1 MGLGK
6 MGQMLQTRNPWGMSI
21 HIPALIILQIIF
33 IVLFGLFTRY
43 DPETAYRNQ
52 YKNSHGEGSKEHA
65 HQLISNYYPMFQDVH
80 VMIFIGFGFLMT
92 FLKKYGLAAVSLNM
106 LLSVVCIEWSIL
118 VHGFLHP
125 HYDTCDAAGAD
136 DHHRAARSAGGGGG
150 EGGYQY
156 SKHCNPDWPWI
167 NITLTT
173 MLSADFATAAVLISF
188 GVLLGTTTPVQL
200 VLMTLIEI
208 VLFNVNEVIGRA
220 YMGAVDAGD
229 TIFVH
234 MFGAYF
240 GLAVSRVLYNRQATT
255 SKKASANR
263 TSDLFSMVGTVF
275 LWMFWPSFNS
285 GAAAEGDAQ
294 MRGLINTYLSLCACA
309 MSAFAVSAL
318 VNPQR
323 KFCMEHIQNATLA
336 GGVAVGAS
344 ADMMLTP
351 FGSIVIGS
359 LAGVISTL
367 GYQFVSPYL
376 ADRWK
381 IADTCG
387 VNNLHGM
394 PSVLGGLISVI
405 MAGIASYD
413 MYDPYNSFLDKSDQD
428 HFDPAKSSLHE
439 IFPRDGHSI
448 FNQTDGKW
456 YWEGDEE
463 FWGKGGWTAP
473 KQAGR
478 QFAAMVI
485 TMAFAVIGGLA
496 TGLLM
501 KYIAKSQASYKKG
514 ATVAHLALNISN
526 VMSYHAHPANLPKE
540 MLFDDNAFFY
550 QEESDDE
557 EDYYKHITP
566 TVPGQNNGMTSVP
579 LEERNGGINNKAYS

>member
-21 HIPALIILQIIF
+21 HIPALILLQIIF
-33 IVLFGLFTRY
+33 IVLFGLFSRY
-43 DPETAYRNQ
+43 DPDTAYRNQ
-52 YKNSHGEGSKEHA
+52 YKNSHGQGSKEHA
-65 HQLISNYYPMFQDVH
+65 HQLISNIYPMFQDVH

-125 HYDTCDAAGAD
+125 HYDTCAD
-136 DHHRAARSAGGGGG
+136 DHHRAARSAGGGGDHG
-150 EGGYQY
+150 FHYN
-156 SKHCNPDWPWI
+156 KHCNPDWPWI

-220 YMGAVDAGD
+220 YIGAVDAGD

-240 GLAVSRVLYNRQATT
+240 GLAVSRVLYNRQASS
-255 SKKASANR
+255 SKKAGANR

-376 ADRWK
+376 QERWK

-405 MAGIASYD
+405 MAGIATYD
-413 MYDPYNSFLDKSDQD
+413 MYDPYNSFLDSSDKD
-428 HFDPAKSSLHE
+428 NYDPAKSSLHE

-448 FNQTDGKW
+448 FNETDQKW

-463 FWGKGGWTAP
+463 FWGKGGWTAS

-485 TMAFAVIGGLA
+485 TMAFAVVGGLA

-501 KYIAKSQASYKKG
+501 KWIAKSQASYKKG

-566 TVPGQNNGMTSVP
+566 TVPGQKNGTTSVP

>member
-1 MGLGK
+1 M
-6 MGQMLQTRNPWGMSI
+6 
-21 HIPALIILQIIF
+21 
-33 IVLFGLFTRY
+33 Y

-234 MFGAYF
+234 LFGAYF
-240 GLAVSRVLYNRQATT
+240 GLAVVRVLYNPDHAK
-255 SKKASANR
+255 SEKEGSSYS
-263 TSDLFSMVGTVF
+263 SDLFSMVGTIF
-275 LWMFWPSFNS
+275 LWMFWPSFNG
-285 GAAAEGDAQ
+285 GAAATGDAQ
-294 MRGLINTYLSLCACA
+294 QRAVINTYYSLCSCTIATTIISCLVSGNRR
-309 MSAFAVSAL
+309 MS
-318 VNPQR
+318 
-323 KFCMEHIQNATLA
+323 MEHLQNATLA
-336 GGVAVGAS
+336 GGVAVGAC

-351 FGSIVIGS
+351 GGSLVIGA
-359 LAGVISTL
+359 LAGILSVCGFQYIQPVLMSKL
-367 GYQFVSPYL
+367 
-376 ADRWK
+376 K
-381 IADTCG
+381 IHDTCG

-394 PSVLGGLISVI
+394 PGLLGGLISVL
-405 MAGIASYD
+405 MAGIATPGSYD
-413 MYDPYNSFLDKSDQD
+413 EYSQGVDK
-428 HFDPAKSSLHE
+428 KSLTE
-439 IFPRDGHSI
+439 IFPDL
-448 FNQTDGKW
+448 T
-456 YWEGDEE
+456 EAA
-463 FWGKGGWTAP
+463 GGTRGT
-473 KQAGR
+473 QALA
-478 QFAAMVI
+478 QLLAVI
-485 TMAFAVIGGLA
+485 TTLAMAVVGGLV
-496 TGLLM
+496 TGVIMRMVGKMERMQGEDFYNDDWNIDGMEDKEEMPEALKDLVDDWKNTKFNGQQVDVNETSALM
-501 KYIAKSQASYKKG
+501 A
-514 ATVAHLALNISN
+514 
-526 VMSYHAHPANLPKE
+526 
-540 MLFDDNAFFY
+540 
-550 QEESDDE
+550 
-557 EDYYKHITP
+557 
-566 TVPGQNNGMTSVP
+566 
-579 LEERNGGINNKAYS
+579 

>member
-1 MGLGK
+1 

-21 HIPALIILQIIF
+21 HIPALILLQIIF

-125 HYDTCDAAGAD
+125 HYDTCDAPGAD

-150 EGGYQY
+150 GEYHY
-156 SKHCNPDWPWI
+156 NKHCNPDWPWI

-359 LAGVISTL
+359 FAGVISTL

-376 ADRWK
+376 AERWK

-394 PSVLGGLISVI
+394 PSVLGGLISVV

-413 MYDPYNSFLDKSDQD
+413 MYDPYNSFLDAKD
-428 HFDPAKSSLHE
+428 HDKFDPAKSSLHE

-448 FNQTDGKW
+448 WNETTQNWD
-456 YWEGDEE
+456 WEGDEE

-501 KYIAKSQASYKKG
+501 KYIAKSQANYKKG

-566 TVPGQNNGMTSVP
+566 TVPGQNNGTTSVP
-579 LEERNGGINNKAYS
+579 LEERNGGWNNKAYS

>member
-33 IVLFGLFTRY
+33 IILFGLFTRY

-125 HYDTCDAAGAD
+125 HYDTCDAGAD
-136 DHHRAARSAGGGGG
+136 DHHRAARSAGGGG
-150 EGGYQY
+150 EGGYHY

-376 ADRWK
+376 AERWK

-394 PSVLGGLISVI
+394 PSILGGLISVI
-405 MAGIASYD
+405 MAGIATYD
-413 MYDPYNSFLDKSDQD
+413 MYDPYNSFLDQNNKD
-428 HFDPAKSSLHE
+428 HYDPAKSSLHE

-448 FNQTDGKW
+448 WNETAGQW
-456 YWEGDEE
+456 SWEGDEE

-566 TVPGQNNGMTSVP
+566 TVPGQNNGMNSVP

>member
-125 HYDTCDAAGAD
+125 HYDTCDAGAD

-150 EGGYQY
+150 EGEYHY

-376 ADRWK
+376 AERWK

-413 MYDPYNSFLDKSDQD
+413 MYDPYNSFLDQSDKD

-448 FNQTDGKW
+448 WNETAGQW
-456 YWEGDEE
+456 SWEGDEE

>member
-1 MGLGK
+1 MG
-6 MGQMLQTRNPWGMSI
+6 
-21 HIPALIILQIIF
+21 
-33 IVLFGLFTRY
+33 
-43 DPETAYRNQ
+43 
-52 YKNSHGEGSKEHA
+52 
-65 HQLISNYYPMFQDVH
+65 FQDVH
-80 VMIFIGFGFLMT
+80 VMIFIGFGVLMT

-150 EGGYQY
+150 EGGYHY
-156 SKHCNPDWPWI
+156 NKHCNPDWPWI

-336 GGVAVGAS
+336 GGVAVGAC

-351 FGSIVIGS
+351 GGAVLVGA
-359 LAGVISTL
+359 LAGLLSTL
-367 GYQFVSPYL
+367 GFHYVQPFLQEKLKVHDS
-376 ADRWK
+376 
-381 IADTCG
+381 CG

-394 PSVLGGLISVI
+394 PGLLGAVISVI
-405 MAGIASYD
+405 MAGIASPTLYD
-413 MYDPYNSFLDKSDQD
+413 KFS
-428 HFDPAKSSLHE
+428 
-439 IFPRDGHSI
+439 G
-448 FNQTDGKW
+448 
-456 YWEGDEE
+456 
-463 FWGKGGWTAP
+463 
-473 KQAGR
+473 
-478 QFAAMVI
+478 
-485 TMAFAVIGGLA
+485 
-496 TGLLM
+496 
-501 KYIAKSQASYKKG
+501 
-514 ATVAHLALNISN
+514 
-526 VMSYHAHPANLPKE
+526 
-540 MLFDDNAFFY
+540 
-550 QEESDDE
+550 
-557 EDYYKHITP
+557 
-566 TVPGQNNGMTSVP
+566 
-579 LEERNGGINNKAYS
+579 